1 MAARRAPILAAFALA
16 AALAPAPAAAQ
27 EGAPFLLLNQE
38 RILTGSRT
46 GQALLAEEEAARDAL
61 RAEARE
67 IDRSFE
73 EEERRLTE
81 LRAEIAPEEFRELA
95 DAFDDRVVEA
105 RREQDQRSNNLVIEF
120 EQRRRQFYNEVGP
133 ILVALLSRYG
143 ARAIFDESSV
153 LLADQSLN
161 ITDAVIAEIDARA
174 EAEADDATE
183 AEEGD
188 GAPEP
193 VEE

>member
-81 LRAEIAPEEFRELA
+81 LRAEIPPEEFRELA